1 MLKRIIVYVLGIL
14 ILGFGVILN
23 TKTNLG
29 VAAINSVPYA
39 LSEITNLTL
48 GNWTTIMYIVFIII
62 QSFIYHK
69 IDFKVILQ
77 IPFSYVM
84 GVLLDFYDVMITFV
98 PSSLF
103 ESIIMVFIAIIC
115 TGIGVYLV
123 VGMDFIPN
131 PPDGLVNALSYLLKK
146 DFGTIKWIFDC
157 VMMAITVVL
166 TLLLESRIIGIG
178 IGTVITAL
186 LLGRF
191 IKVISKYFD
200 KYLFMIYCKENV

>member
-39 LSEITNLTL
+39 LSEMTNLTL
-48 GNWTTIMYIVFIII
+48 GNWTTIMYIIFIII
-62 QSFIYHK
+62 QSLIYRK

-77 IPFSYVM
+77 IPFSYIM

>member
-1 MLKRIIVYVLGIL
+1 MLKRIIVYVIGIL

-29 VAAINSVPYA
+29 VAAINSAPYA
-39 LSEITNLTL
+39 LSEMSQLTL
-48 GNWTTIMYIVFIII
+48 GNWTTILYIVFVSVQLII
-62 QSFIYHK
+62 YRR
-69 IDFKVILQ
+69 IDIKVILQ

-84 GVLLDFYDVMITFV
+84 GVLLDFYNFMIAFV
-98 PSSLF
+98 PDNLF

-115 TGIGVYLV
+115 TGIGVYFV
-123 VGMDFIPN
+123 VSMDFIPN
-131 PPDGLVNALSYLLKK
+131 PPDGLVNALAYLFKK

-157 VMMAITVVL
+157 CMMSITVIL
-166 TLLLESRIIGIG
+166 TLVLEGYIIGIG

-191 IKVISKYFD
+191 IKLFSSYFNKYIIRVYD
-200 KYLFMIYCKENV
+200 KESI